1 MGEFSQGVHI
11 ALAVAAAEAKRLHAA
26 EVDPEDVVLG
36 VLKLQDL
43 VSSALGPPQGM
54 DAESWAAV
62 TVEASESATVLQAAG
77 LDATLTRRALRRVLR
92 DDRPGGAESFSGH
105 RSARCR
111 AAFELASVQAAKKG
125 ASAAGLADLLL
136 AVLLQGSDH
145 VDRAFARVGVDRDRL
160 VAALGDGQV
169 AVASPGSDQDA
180 AESGSSNAARSSA
193 DTTPSPTPML
203 DSLGRDLTALARA
216 GELMPIFGRESE
228 IRTVAQILGKR
239 DKPNAI
245 LTGEAGVGK
254 TAVVEGLAQELVT
267 PGINPLLADLRI
279 VEISMSTLVAGT
291 THRGDFE
298 ARMQSLVR
306 EASADR
312 NIVLFIDEMH
322 TMVGAGAAGGHD
334 AMDAANILKPALG
347 RGEIRVIGA
356 TTTAEYRQYI
366 ERSAPLARRFETVI
380 VEEPSPEATL
390 QILLRMAPG
399 FREHYGIELP
409 ADVLQRTVELTQRY
423 LPERRFPDKAIS
435 VLDAACA
442 NRVLATIHVREP
454 VQAGVGDLS
463 VDDVAGVISAATGVA
478 VQELTG
484 DEMERLLQLEAVLGE
499 RVLGQPHALRAV
511 ADAVRA
517 AKSKVADTRR
527 PSPVATLLFVGA
539 TGTGKTELAKA
550 LADVLFHD
558 ERRLLTF
565 DMSNYQEPHKVS
577 DLIGSPPGYVGSEQ
591 EGNLT
596 KKVRTHPSSVVL
608 FDEIEKAHPEILQVL
623 LPVLDEGR
631 LVDNHGRSVNFRDT
645 IVVFTSNLGSD
656 VEKAR
661 ARPGFWP
668 GDAPQPDRDGSDG
681 GPHQWAA
688 YEQQVLG
695 AISQRLSPELRG
707 RIRDIIVF
715 YPLDR
720 ATVGRI
726 IDRLVAALDRR
737 MREQGV
743 EVRVTPAAVDV
754 LLEQAY
760 SPQLGARE
768 TKHTFETLVERPLAK
783 LVLGGEAAA
792 GSVVTVTA
800 EHGGIV
806 LAVVTGTPTQI
817 ERT

>member
-26 EVDPEDVVLG
+26 EIEPEDVVLG

-43 VSSALGPPQGM
+43 VSSALGPPEGM
-54 DAESWAAV
+54 DAESWSAV
-62 TVEASESATVLQAAG
+62 TAEASEYAAVLQAAG
-77 LDATLTRRALRRVLR
+77 LDVTRARRALRRVLH
-92 DDRPGGAESFSGH
+92 DDRPGAGSFSGH

-111 AAFELASVQAAKKG
+111 EVFELASVQAARRG

-136 AVLLQGSDH
+136 AVLLQGSDF
-145 VDRAFARVGVDRDRL
+145 VDRALSKAGVDRDRL
-160 VAALGDGQV
+160 LGALGDGQV
-169 AVASPGSDQDA
+169 ALASRSGNRDA
-180 AESGSSNAARSSA
+180 AESGSSRAAQSSA
-193 DTTPSPTPML
+193 GAGPSPTPML

-216 GELMPIFGRESE
+216 GELTPIFGREPE
-228 IRTVAQILGKR
+228 IRTVAQILAKR

-254 TAVVEGLAQELVT
+254 TAVVEGLAQELVS
-267 PGINPLLADLRI
+267 PGINPLLADLRV

-306 EASADR
+306 EASGDR
-312 NIVLFIDEMH
+312 NVVLFIDEIH

-380 VEEPSPEATL
+380 VEEPSPDATL
-390 QILLRMAPG
+390 QILSGMAAG

-409 ADVLQRTVELTQRY
+409 ADVLRQTVELTQRY

-454 VQAGVGDLS
+454 ARAGVGDLT

-484 DEMERLLQLEAVLGE
+484 DEMERLLHLEEALGD

-527 PSPVATLLFVGA
+527 PSPIATLLFVGA

-550 LADVLFHD
+550 LAQALFHD
-558 ERRLLTF
+558 ERHLLTF
-565 DMSNYQEPHKVS
+565 DMSTYQEPHKVS

-591 EGNLT
+591 EGHLT
-596 KKVRTHPSSVVL
+596 RKVRTHPSSVVL

-631 LVDNHGRSVNFRDT
+631 LVDNHGRSVSFRDT

-656 VEKAR
+656 VTKAK

-668 GDAPQPDRDGSDG
+668 GDEPQPDLDGSDR

-707 RIRDIIVF
+707 RIGDIIVF

-726 IDRLVAALDRR
+726 MDRLVAALDRR
-737 MREQGV
+737 MRGHGV

-768 TKHTFETLVERPLAK
+768 TRRTFETLVERPLAK

-792 GSVVTVTA
+792 GSVVTVSV
-800 EHGGIV
+800 EHGGIE
-806 LAVVTGTPTQI
+806 LSVVTGTPTQI
-817 ERT
+817 EQT

>member
-1 MGEFSQGVHI
+1 MGGVSQGVQV
-11 ALAVAAAEAKRLHAA
+11 ALAVAAAEAKHLGAG
-26 EVDPEDVVLG
+26 EIEPEDVVLG

-43 VSSALGPPQGM
+43 IASALGPPEGM
-54 DAESWAAV
+54 DAEAWSAVKAEVSEFAAV
-62 TVEASESATVLQAAG
+62 LRSTG
-77 LDATLTRRALRRVLR
+77 MDATRTRRALRRILH
-92 DDRPGGAESFSGH
+92 DDRPSAGSFGGH

-111 AAFELASVQAAKKG
+111 AAFDLASVRATKRG
-125 ASAAGLADLLL
+125 ASETGLADLLL
-136 AVLLQGSDH
+136 AVLLQGSDF
-145 VDRAFARVGVDRDRL
+145 VDRALGRAGVDRDGL
-160 VAALGDGQV
+160 LGALGAG
-169 AVASPGSDQDA
+169 PGELAGRRATMDA
-180 AESGSSNAARSSA
+180 AESGSSRVTQRAAGA
-193 DTTPSPTPML
+193 TPPATPLL

-216 GELMPIFGRESE
+216 GELTPIFGREAE
-228 IRTVAQILGKR
+228 IRTVAQILAKR

-245 LTGEAGVGK
+245 LTGDAGVGK
-254 TAVVEGLAQELVT
+254 TAVVEGLAQQLVT
-267 PGINPLLADLRI
+267 PDINPLLADMRI
-279 VEISMSTLVAGT
+279 VEISMSMLVAGT
-291 THRGDFE
+291 IHRGEFE

-306 EASADR
+306 EASGDR
-312 NIVLFIDEMH
+312 NIVLFIDEVH

-366 ERSAPLARRFETVI
+366 ERSDPLARRFETVI
-380 VEEPSPEATL
+380 VDEPSPEATL
-390 QILLRMAPG
+390 QILSRMAPG
-399 FREHYGIELP
+399 FREHYGIEVP
-409 ADVLQRTVELTQRY
+409 TDVIRRTVELAQRY

-442 NRVLATIHVREP
+442 NRVLATIHVRESA
-454 VQAGVGDLS
+454 QAGVGDLT
-463 VDDVAGVISAATGVA
+463 VDDVAGVISVATGIA

-484 DEMERLLQLEAVLGE
+484 DEVERLLHLEEVLGE
-499 RVLGQPHALRAV
+499 RVLGQPDALRAV
-511 ADAVRA
+511 ADAIRA
-517 AKSKVADTRR
+517 AKSKVADSSR
-527 PSPVATLLFVGA
+527 PAPVATLLFVGA

-565 DMSNYQEPHKVS
+565 DMTNYQEPHKVS

-591 EGNLT
+591 EGHLT

-631 LVDNHGRSVNFRDT
+631 LVDNRGRAVSFRDT
-645 IVVFTSNLGSD
+645 IVVFTSNLGSE
-656 VEKAR
+656 VAKVK

-668 GDAPQPDRDGSDG
+668 REEQHPNGEDSEGVA
-681 GPHQWAA
+681 HQWDA
-688 YEQQVLG
+688 YERQVRG

-707 RIRDIIVF
+707 RIKDIIVF

-726 IDRLVAALDRR
+726 VDGLVASLDRR
-737 MREQGV
+737 MREQGI
-743 EVRVTPAAVDV
+743 EVRFTPSATEV

-768 TKHTFETLVERPLAK
+768 AQSKFEGLVERPLAK
-783 LVLGGEAAA
+783 LVLGGHAVA

-800 EHGGIV
+800 EDGAIELSV
-806 LAVVTGTPTQI
+806 LTGTPTQI
-817 ERT
+817 EQT